1 METINRIRELRKN
14 LNLSQEALA
23 AILGTSQQAVSRMEN
38 GAYDIPT
45 DLLVNMSDIFNVTT
59 DYILGC
65 SDIKRDLS
73 GQVRMNHEMDRY
85 YDIVLR
91 YQRLTE
97 VNRKTFRVLLERL
110 EQAQNEQG
118 RQDEPAAGEIHR
130 EEDYGDAEDSGMR

>member
-1 METINRIRELRKN
+1 MESRNRIRELRKN
-14 LNLSQEALA
+14 LNLSQEGLA
-23 AILGTSQQAVSRMEN
+23 AILGTTQQAVSRMET

-45 DLLVNMSDIFNVTT
+45 DLLIKMSESFNVTT

-91 YQRLTE
+91 YQRLTDI
-97 VNRKTFRVLLERL
+97 NRKTLMALLERL
-110 EQAQNEQG
+110 EQAQNEQEKLVQ
-118 RQDEPAAGEIHR
+118 RDSHR
-130 EEDYGDAEDSGMR
+130 KEDDGNAEDSSM